1 MKKVTNFLKKL
12 TFIPPM
18 ILLLNVQRSYAGLG
32 QIESMFKTITQDVQ
46 RLSWIIAGACLI
58 FYAVMSMIDP
68 DKYSHKIFGVIK
80 CILICSIA
88 TGVTTYIAQLGG
100 IG

>member
-12 TFIPPM
+12 TFIPPIL
-18 ILLLNVQRSYAGLG
+18 ILLNAKGSYAGLG
-32 QIESMFKTITQDVQ
+32 QIESMFSKITQDVQ

-58 FYAVMSMIDP
+58 VYAILSMIDA

-80 CILICSIA
+80 LILVCTIS